1 MQTLRGVLF
10 KQKDVLFCKETTN
23 CIETSK
29 LLLFTCLSQRSLE
42 PEHTVFYQN
51 KCIKACCVYLS
62 LSLALSLSPC
72 FYLVPLGWEAAVG
85 SGRTCALTWSQNFNE
100 MYECCIIGHQLFPP
114 VIRLTNIETDC
125 QGSFATMSENIMGF
139 TLSPCDSHILIF
151 LFLLKVI
158 FPFFNSTDWQKNNN
172 DNK

>member
-1 MQTLRGVLF
+1 MYCSVKRPLIALRL
-10 KQKDVLFCKETTN
+10 QNCFC
-23 CIETSK
+23 
-29 LLLFTCLSQRSLE
+29 LLASASAAWSQN
-42 PEHTVFYQN
+42 TQFFYQN

-62 LSLALSLSPC
+62 LSLSLSLSPC

-158 FPFFNSTDWQKNNN
+158 FPSFNSTDWQKNNN